1 MKIFLATANS
11 DDVAWGAAHGMLDGV
26 LTSPGL
32 LADEG
37 EADARAH
44 LLELCR
50 LVHGP
55 IFASVQAI
63 DAGGAYRDGKELA
76 KLSDQIVVQLPLVEE
91 TLGAMR
97 RLSADGVRVAA
108 THIFNTAQALLAVR
122 AGASSVVTQLDHLD
136 AAGQDGLAVVRD
148 IRAAFDSS
156 NAECD
161 VIAVNPASP
170 TQFGASAMAGA
181 DAAAV
186 TGDLCRA
193 LLVHPLTD
201 RGVDGF
207 LGDVAR
213 LRRSWPTTN

>member
-1 MKIFLATANS
+1 MKLFFVTANA

-32 LADEG
+32 LADQTEN
-37 EADARAH
+37 DARAH

-63 DAGGAYRDGKELA
+63 DAASAYRDGKELA
-76 KLSDQIVVQLPLVEE
+76 KLSDQIVVQLPLIED

-97 RLSADGVRVAA
+97 RLHADGIRVAG
-108 THIFNTAQALLAVR
+108 THIFNTAQALIAVR
-122 AGASSVVTQLDHLD
+122 AGASTVVTAIDGLD
-136 AAGQDGLAVVRD
+136 AAGHDGVAIVRD
-148 IRAAFDSS
+148 IRAAFDRS

-161 VIAVNPASP
+161 VIALNPASP
-170 TQFGASAMAGA
+170 AQYAACAIAGA

-186 TGDLCRA
+186 TSDLCRA
-193 LLVHPLTD
+193 LLTHPLTD
-201 RGVDGF
+201 RGIDQF

-213 LRRSWPTTN
+213 LRRAWPGF